1 MYTDF
6 DTTQPATKLGFTL
19 PVGPISK
26 DLPPISDVLD
36 AETLTELIKQKALVN
51 VDVLSEILMTK
62 AINPAASAKVVVDA
76 LDANY
81 KLSGLA
87 AKNVAKELAGIVSIT
102 INMPSKTTAPKVIE
116 GATTEVEEAE
126 VVDGTPS
133 PQD

>member
-6 DTTQPATKLGFTL
+6 DTAAPSTKLGFTL

-26 DLPPISDVLD
+26 DLPPLSDPLD
-36 AETLTELIKQKALVN
+36 AETLTEIIKQKALVN

-62 AINPAASAKVVVDA
+62 AISPAASAKVVVDA

-102 INMPSKTTAPKVIE
+102 ISMPSKSSPPKIIE
-116 GATTEVEEAE
+116 GATTEIEEVE
-126 VVDGTPS
+126 VVDGPPS
-133 PQD
+133 P